1 MRFTLKQLGY
11 FVAVGETGSI
21 LKASQNIHVSQ
32 PSISSAISQLEDTFG
47 LQLFVRHH
55 AQGLTLTSAGQRF
68 FVEAKD
74 VLSRAARL
82 HSVAG
87 ELANE
92 LVGTLEV
99 GCFNPLAPI
108 VIPSLCHGFMAEAPD
123 VDLRVREAHQADLLQ
138 HLRRGSIDIALT
150 YDLQVQRDIEF
161 IPLASLPPYAL
172 IAASHPYA
180 KKSKIALTSLIEEP
194 LILLDLPISSEY
206 FMSLFQA
213 EGLNP
218 VIKARTSLSDVQR
231 GLVASGYGYS
241 LANARPSNQC
251 ALDGN
256 EIRYIPLTG
265 AHRSLTLGIASLS
278 SRRRTLLEQR
288 FSEYCQN
295 TIRDDA
301 IPGMCALE

>member
-32 PSISSAISQLEDTFG
+32 PSISSAISQLEDTFD
-47 LQLFVRHH
+47 LQLFIRHH
-55 AQGLTLTSAGQRF
+55 AQGLSLTSAGQRF

-82 HSVAG
+82 HGVAG
-87 ELANE
+87 ELANK

-108 VIPSLCHGFMAEAPD
+108 VIPSLCHGFMAEAPGVD
-123 VDLRVREAHQADLLQ
+123 VRVREAHQADLLQ
-138 HLRRGSIDIALT
+138 FLRRGSIDMALT

-172 IAASHPYA
+172 VSANHPLA
-180 KKSKIALTSLIEEP
+180 GQSEVELSALIDEP
-194 LILLDLPISSEY
+194 MILLDLPLSSEY
-206 FMSLFQA
+206 FMSLFHA
-213 EGLNP
+213 SGLKP
-218 VIKARTSLSDVQR
+218 VIKARTSQSDVQR

-241 LANARPSNQC
+241 LANARPNNQA

-256 EIRYIPLTG
+256 SIHYLRLSGSHQP
-265 AHRSLTLGIASLS
+265 LTLGIASLL
-278 SRRRTLLEQR
+278 SRRSNQLEQR
-288 FSEYCQN
+288 FTTYCQT

-301 IPGMCALE
+301 IPGMCPLP